1 MSGRSM
7 LAILILALAV
17 VLLANSA
24 YYVDQREKALVFKF
38 GEIIS
43 SDEKPGLHWKT
54 PFINNVEFFDA
65 RIQTMDA
72 NPELY
77 LTNEKKN
84 LMVDSFVKW
93 RISNVAK
100 YKVTVSGNAAQ
111 ARRRL
116 AQRVNDSLRR
126 EFGRRS
132 VRQVISGDRA
142 EIMDV
147 VRKAVNVE
155 AGQIGVEVVDV
166 RLKRVDLVP
175 AVSERV
181 YVRMEA
187 ERSRIA
193 KQLRARGA
201 ETAEKIQADADRQRT
216 IILANARREAQK
228 VKGQG
233 DADAANIYAEAYNR
247 DPEFYSFYRSINAYK
262 SSFSGGGSMLVVD
275 PSSEFFRYF
284 KQAKPDAKPAQ

>member
-1 MSGRSM
+1 MPARSM
-7 LAILILALAV
+7 LSLLVLALVAV
-17 VLLANSA
+17 LIANSA

-38 GEIIS
+38 GEIIR
-43 SDEKPGLHWKT
+43 SDDEPGLRWKI
-54 PFINNVEFFDA
+54 PFVNNVEFYDA

-93 RISNVAK
+93 RISDVAK
-100 YKVTVSGNAAQ
+100 YYVTVSGNSNS

-126 EFGRRS
+126 EFGTRD
-132 VRQVISGDRA
+132 VHQVVSGDRA

-147 VRKAVNVE
+147 VRKATNVE
-155 AGQIGVEVVDV
+155 AGQIGVEIVDV

-187 ERSRIA
+187 ERSRIT

-201 ETAEKIQADADRQRT
+201 EAAEKIQADADRQRT
-216 IILANARREAQK
+216 VILANARRDAQK
-228 VKGQG
+228 VKGEG
-233 DADAANIYAEAYNR
+233 DAQAADIYAQAYNQ

-262 SSFSGGGSMLVVD
+262 SSFSGSGSMLVVD
-275 PSSEFFRYF
+275 PTSEFFSYF
-284 KQAKPDAKPAQ
+284 KKAKPEAKSTQ

>member
-1 MSGRSM
+1 MSARSM
-7 LAILILALAV
+7 LTVLILALV
-17 VLLANSA
+17 TVLIANSA
-24 YYVDQREKALVFKF
+24 YYVDQREKVLVLKF
-38 GEIIS
+38 GEIIR
-43 SDEKPGLHWKT
+43 SDGAPGLHWKV
-54 PFINNVEFFDA
+54 PFVNNVEFFDA

-93 RISNVAK
+93 RISDVAK
-100 YKVTVSGNAAQ
+100 YKVTVSGSAAS
-111 ARRRL
+111 ARRRI
-116 AQRVNDSLRR
+116 AQRVADSLRR

-132 VRQVISGDRA
+132 VRQVVSGDRA

-147 VRKAVNVE
+147 VRKATNIE
-155 AGQIGVEVVDV
+155 AGQIGVEIVDV

-216 IILANARREAQK
+216 IILANARRDAQK
-228 VKGQG
+228 VKGDG
-233 DADAANIYAEAYNR
+233 DAEAANIYAKAYNR

-262 SSFSGGGSMLVVD
+262 TSFSGGGSVLVLD

-284 KQAKPDAKPAQ
+284 KQSKPDATPTQ

>member
-1 MSGRSM
+1 MSARSM
-7 LAILILALAV
+7 LSLLVLALV
-17 VLLANSA
+17 TVLIANSA

-38 GEIIS
+38 GEIIR
-43 SDEKPGLHWKT
+43 SDDEPGLRWKI
-54 PFINNVEFFDA
+54 PFVNNVEFYDA

-93 RISNVAK
+93 RISDVAK
-100 YKVTVSGNAAQ
+100 YYVTVSGNSTA

-126 EFGRRS
+126 EFGTRD
-132 VRQVISGDRA
+132 VHQVVSGDRA

-147 VRKAVNVE
+147 VRKATNVE
-155 AGQIGVEVVDV
+155 AGQIGVEIVDV

-201 ETAEKIQADADRQRT
+201 EAAEKIQADADRQRT
-216 IILANARREAQK
+216 VIIANASRDSQK
-228 VKGQG
+228 VKGEG
-233 DADAANIYAEAYNR
+233 DAQAADIYAQAYNQ

-262 SSFSGGGSMLVVD
+262 SSFSGSASMLVLD
-275 PSSEFFRYF
+275 TTSEFFSYF
-284 KQAKPDAKPAQ
+284 KKAKPVTNSGQ